1 MTTRER
7 LHHLLDELP
16 EKDLPAVERLL
27 SEPDLRALLL
37 PPEDESPLSAS
48 ELEGILDAKR
58 EVEEGRVYRFTNVE
72 DAIVWLENGP
82 APDELR

>member
-16 EKDLPAVERLL
+16 EEDLPAVERFL

-37 PPEDESPLSAS
+37 SPESEPSLSA
-48 ELEGILDAKR
+48 EEREGILEAKR
-58 EVEEGRVYRFTNVE
+58 EAEEDRAYKRSLN
-72 DAIVWLENGP
+72 AI
-82 APDELR
+82 